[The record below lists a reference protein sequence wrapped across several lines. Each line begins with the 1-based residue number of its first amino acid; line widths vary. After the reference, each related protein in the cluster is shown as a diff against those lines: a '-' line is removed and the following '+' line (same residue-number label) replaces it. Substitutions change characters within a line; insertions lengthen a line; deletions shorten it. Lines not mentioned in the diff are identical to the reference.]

1 MQVCRIDKYE
11 AHDFIDM
18 AVGNKIMLLSFD
30 KKKGISGSGKRIRKK
45 KGKRLVD
52 RASIIIYSE
61 TEYTKK
67 LDLWGENLVN
77 TLLISQNRLIT

>member
-11 AHDFIDM
+11 AHDFIDR

-45 KGKRLVD
+45 RGKRLVD

>member
-11 AHDFIDM
+11 AHDFIDR

-45 KGKRLVD
+45 RGKEIGRQSFNHNILRNGVYEEV
-52 RASIIIYSE
+52 RFMGREPCKYIAYLS
-61 TEYTKK
+61 K
-67 LDLWGENLVN
+67 
-77 TLLISQNRLIT
+77 

>member
-11 AHDFIDM
+11 AHGFIDGTL
-18 AVGNKIMLLSFD
+18 GNKIMLRSCD
-30 KKKGISGSGKRIRKK
+30 RKRGITGPGRRIRKK
-45 KGKRLVD
+45 RGKRLVD

-67 LDLWGENLVN
+67 LDLWDENLVN
-77 TLLISQNRLIT
+77 TLLIPQNRLIT